1 MKTLEKSILQ
11 GTTHMRTHLEVDPVV
26 GLRSLEGIQPLIEEY
41 KWAIDLE
48 ICVFPQEGLLN
59 NPGTDELMV
68 EGLKQGCHVVGGAPY
83 TDSDPP
89 GQIDRLFEM
98 AREYDVDVDMH
109 LDFGNT
115 PEGMT
120 IEHVCNRTEEYGW
133 GGRVTVGHMTQLSTL
148 EVPELERITRRLAD
162 VGVAVT
168 VLPSTDLY
176 LMGRHQD
183 HNVLRGVVPIH
194 KMLRHGVNC
203 NLSSN
208 NVLNPF
214 TPFGDCSLI
223 RMANLY
229 ANICQVGQIDDTIE
243 CFDMVTRRSAE
254 LLNLD
259 DYGIE
264 VGKSADLVVIDN
276 SDRQGAV
283 AELSQPLMGIKR
295 GHVDVQ
301 ARAGPTPPARALT
314 MPDLPFEDPV
324 GAFCRRNHVALKGAG
339 GGPLAGLSFGAKD
352 VFHIAGTRT
361 GFGHPTWLATH
372 EAPAE
377 DRGRG
382 AAAARCGGRRR
393 RQDPHRRAGV
403 QPHRREPA
411 LRYAGQHARARSH
424 SRGLVQRLRGGGHGR
439 ARRLRHRHRL
449 RGLGPAAGELLRH
462 LRHASDGRPRAA
474 RRGDPVR
481 PALRRRRLVSRA
493 TPECWSGSGACSWP
507 TTRNRRRRAGCF
519 APSTPSRW
527 WTKRCPAPWTLR
539 SRRWRLASA
548 RSRT

>member
-1 MKTLEKSILQ
+1 MDLILRNALIAGEEGNPPVDIGIEGGRIAAIEVGLTAEGEEIDVGGRLVSPGFIETHIHLDKSCLLDRCKSVKGTLEEAIGEVAKAKQNFQPDEVRDRAVRTLEKSILQ

-26 GLRSLEGIQPLIEEY
+26 GLKSLDGIQPLIDEY

-59 NPGTDELMV
+59 NPGTDELMI
-68 EGLKQGCHVVGGAPY
+68 EGLKRGCHVVGGAPY
-83 TDSDPP
+83 TDTDPP

-98 AREYDVDVDMH
+98 AREFDVDVDMH

-120 IEHVCNRTEEYGW
+120 IEHVCNRTEEYGY

-162 VGVAVT
+162 AGVAVT

-183 HNVLRGVVPIH
+183 HNVLRGVVPVH

-229 ANICQVGQIDDTIE
+229 ANVCQVGQIDDTIE
-243 CFDMVTRRSAE
+243 CFDMVTRRSAD

-264 VGKSADLVVIDN
+264 IGKSADLVVIDN
-276 SDRQGAV
+276 KDRQSAV
-283 AELSQPLMGIKR
+283 AELSQPLMGLKKGR
-295 GHVDVQ
+295 
-301 ARAGPTPPARALT
+301 PT
-314 MPDLPFEDPV
+314 F
-324 GAFCRRNHVALKGAG
+324 
-339 GGPLAGLSFGAKD
+339 
-352 VFHIAGTRT
+352 
-361 GFGHPTWLATH
+361 
-372 EAPAE
+372 
-377 DRGRG
+377 
-382 AAAARCGGRRR
+382 
-393 RQDPHRRAGV
+393 
-403 QPHRREPA
+403 RREPA
-411 LRYAGQHARARSH
+411 R
-424 SRGLVQRLRGGGHGR
+424 
-439 ARRLRHRHRL
+439 
-449 RGLGPAAGELLRH
+449 LLRP
-462 LRHASDGRPRAA
+462 GR
-474 RRGDPVR
+474 
-481 PALRRRRLVSRA
+481 
-493 TPECWSGSGACSWP
+493 
-507 TTRNRRRRAGCF
+507 
-519 APSTPSRW
+519 
-527 WTKRCPAPWTLR
+527 
-539 SRRWRLASA
+539 
-548 RSRT
+548 

>member
-1 MKTLEKSILQ
+1 MDLILRNALIVGAENEPPVDIGIEGGRVAAVEAGFAAEGEEIDVGGRLVSPGFIETHIHLDKSCLLDRCKSVEGTLEEAISEVAKAKQNFQPEEVRERAVRTLEKCILQ

-26 GLRSLEGIQPLIEEY
+26 GLRSLEGIQPLIDEY

-68 EGLKQGCHVVGGAPY
+68 EGLKRGCHVVGGAPY

-98 AREYDVDVDMH
+98 AREFDVDVDMH

-120 IEHVCNRTEEYGW
+120 IEHVCNRTEEYGY
-133 GGRVTVGHMTQLSTL
+133 GGRVTVGHMTQLSTM

-276 SDRQGAV
+276 TDRQGAV
-283 AELSQPLMGIKR
+283 AELSPPLMGIKR
-295 GHVDVQ
+295 GHV
-301 ARAGPTPPARALT
+301 T
-314 MPDLPFEDPV
+314 F
-324 GAFCRRNHVALKGAG
+324 
-339 GGPLAGLSFGAKD
+339 
-352 VFHIAGTRT
+352 
-361 GFGHPTWLATH
+361 
-372 EAPAE
+372 
-377 DRGRG
+377 
-382 AAAARCGGRRR
+382 
-393 RQDPHRRAGV
+393 
-403 QPHRREPA
+403 RREPA
-411 LRYAGQHARARSH
+411 ELRWP
-424 SRGLVQRLRGGGHGR
+424 GH
-439 ARRLRHRHRL
+439 
-449 RGLGPAAGELLRH
+449 
-462 LRHASDGRPRAA
+462 
-474 RRGDPVR
+474 
-481 PALRRRRLVSRA
+481 
-493 TPECWSGSGACSWP
+493 
-507 TTRNRRRRAGCF
+507 
-519 APSTPSRW
+519 
-527 WTKRCPAPWTLR
+527 
-539 SRRWRLASA
+539 
-548 RSRT
+548 

>member
-1 MKTLEKSILQ
+1 MDLILRNALIAGEESKPPVDIGIEGGRIAAIEAGLTAEGEEIDLGGRLVSPGFIETHIHLDKSCLLDRCKSVKGTLEEAIGEVAKAKQNFHSEEVRDRAVRTLEKSILQ

-26 GLRSLEGIQPLIEEY
+26 GLRSLDGIQPLIDEY

-59 NPGTDELMV
+59 NPGTDELMI
-68 EGLKQGCHVVGGAPY
+68 EGLKRGCHVVGGAPY
-83 TDSDPP
+83 TDTDPP

-98 AREYDVDVDMH
+98 AREFDVDVDLH

-120 IEHVCNRTEEYGW
+120 IEHVCDRTEEFGY

-148 EVPELERITRRLAD
+148 EVPALERITRRLAD
-162 VGVAVT
+162 AGVAVT

-183 HNVLRGVVPIH
+183 HNVLRGVVPVH

-243 CFDMVTRRSAE
+243 CFNMVTRRSAD

-276 SDRQGAV
+276 KDRQSAV
-283 AELSQPLMGIKR
+283 AELSQPLMGLKK
-295 GHVDVQ
+295 GH
-301 ARAGPTPPARALT
+301 LT
-314 MPDLPFEDPV
+314 F
-324 GAFCRRNHVALKGAG
+324 
-339 GGPLAGLSFGAKD
+339 
-352 VFHIAGTRT
+352 
-361 GFGHPTWLATH
+361 
-372 EAPAE
+372 
-377 DRGRG
+377 
-382 AAAARCGGRRR
+382 
-393 RQDPHRRAGV
+393 
-403 QPHRREPA
+403 RREPA
-411 LRYAGQHARARSH
+411 
-424 SRGLVQRLRGGGHGR
+424 
-439 ARRLRHRHRL
+439 
-449 RGLGPAAGELLRH
+449 ELLWP
-462 LRHASDGRPRAA
+462 GR
-474 RRGDPVR
+474 
-481 PALRRRRLVSRA
+481 
-493 TPECWSGSGACSWP
+493 
-507 TTRNRRRRAGCF
+507 
-519 APSTPSRW
+519 
-527 WTKRCPAPWTLR
+527 
-539 SRRWRLASA
+539 
-548 RSRT
+548 

>member
-1 MKTLEKSILQ
+1 MDLILRNALIAGAENDPPIDIGIEGGRVAAIEAGLAAEGEEINVGGRLVSPGFIETHIHLDKSCLLDRCKSVEGTLEEAISEVAKAKRNFQAEEVRERAVRTLEKSILQ

-26 GLRSLEGIQPLIEEY
+26 GLRSLEGIQPLIDEY
-41 KWAIDLE
+41 KWAMDLE

-68 EGLKQGCHVVGGAPY
+68 EGLKRGCHVVGGAPY

-98 AREYDVDVDMH
+98 AREFDVDVDMH

-120 IEHVCNRTEEYGW
+120 IEHVCNRTEEFGW

-162 VGVAVT
+162 AGVAVT

-183 HNVLRGVVPIH
+183 HNVLRGVVPVH

-276 SDRQGAV
+276 TDRQGAV

-295 GHVDVQ
+295 GHV
-301 ARAGPTPPARALT
+301 T
-314 MPDLPFEDPV
+314 F
-324 GAFCRRNHVALKGAG
+324 
-339 GGPLAGLSFGAKD
+339 
-352 VFHIAGTRT
+352 
-361 GFGHPTWLATH
+361 
-372 EAPAE
+372 
-377 DRGRG
+377 
-382 AAAARCGGRRR
+382 
-393 RQDPHRRAGV
+393 
-403 QPHRREPA
+403 RREPA
-411 LRYAGQHARARSH
+411 
-424 SRGLVQRLRGGGHGR
+424 RLNRPGH
-439 ARRLRHRHRL
+439 
-449 RGLGPAAGELLRH
+449 
-462 LRHASDGRPRAA
+462 
-474 RRGDPVR
+474 
-481 PALRRRRLVSRA
+481 
-493 TPECWSGSGACSWP
+493 
-507 TTRNRRRRAGCF
+507 
-519 APSTPSRW
+519 
-527 WTKRCPAPWTLR
+527 
-539 SRRWRLASA
+539 
-548 RSRT
+548 

>member
-1 MKTLEKSILQ
+1 MDLILRNALIAGEESKPPLDIGIEGGRIAAIEGGLAAEGEEIDVGGRLVSPGFIETHIHLDKSCLLDRCKSVKGTLEEAIGEVAKAKQNFQPEDVRDRAVRTLEKSILQ

-26 GLRSLEGIQPLIEEY
+26 GLRSLDGIQPLIDEY

-59 NPGTDELMV
+59 NPGTDELMI
-68 EGLKQGCHVVGGAPY
+68 EGLKRGCHVVGGAPY

-98 AREYDVDVDMH
+98 AREFDVDVDLH

-120 IEHVCNRTEEYGW
+120 IEHVCNRTEEYGY

-148 EVPELERITRRLAD
+148 EVPELERITRRLAGA
-162 VGVAVT
+162 GVAVT

-183 HNVLRGVVPIH
+183 HNVLRGVVPVH

-243 CFDMVTRRSAE
+243 CFDMVTRRSAD

-276 SDRQGAV
+276 KDRQSAV
-283 AELSQPLMGIKR
+283 AELSQPLMGLKKGR
-295 GHVDVQ
+295 
-301 ARAGPTPPARALT
+301 PT
-314 MPDLPFEDPV
+314 F
-324 GAFCRRNHVALKGAG
+324 
-339 GGPLAGLSFGAKD
+339 
-352 VFHIAGTRT
+352 
-361 GFGHPTWLATH
+361 
-372 EAPAE
+372 
-377 DRGRG
+377 
-382 AAAARCGGRRR
+382 
-393 RQDPHRRAGV
+393 
-403 QPHRREPA
+403 RREPA
-411 LRYAGQHARARSH
+411 Q
-424 SRGLVQRLRGGGHGR
+424 
-439 ARRLRHRHRL
+439 
-449 RGLGPAAGELLRH
+449 LLRP
-462 LRHASDGRPRAA
+462 GQ
-474 RRGDPVR
+474 
-481 PALRRRRLVSRA
+481 
-493 TPECWSGSGACSWP
+493 
-507 TTRNRRRRAGCF
+507 
-519 APSTPSRW
+519 
-527 WTKRCPAPWTLR
+527 
-539 SRRWRLASA
+539 
-548 RSRT
+548 